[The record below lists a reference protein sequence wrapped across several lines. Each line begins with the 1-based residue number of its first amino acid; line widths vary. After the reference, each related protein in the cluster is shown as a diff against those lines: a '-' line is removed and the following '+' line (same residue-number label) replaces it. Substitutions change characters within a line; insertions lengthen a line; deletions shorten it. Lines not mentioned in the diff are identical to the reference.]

1 MLRFRH
7 GALRTMALTLLF
19 IATGATAALAGP
31 PWISI
36 EIPPNEIDP
45 TTRGAL
51 ALVLTWHHETLA
63 AFPVEGVAYGIVDGR
78 RVTREIRLSKTSRD
92 GVMAVRADLP
102 EEGTW
107 IIRVDMTDG
116 VTGGRAS
123 ALLAL
128 GPGNTSVSYV
138 KVPRGHE
145 GRYPRLAT
153 DSDVDA
159 MLATAALVAQAEI
172 DAASHLRVLSAFDSS
187 FLWAILLLPAA
198 LAMAMRRRQ
207 AEV

>member
-1 MLRFRH
+1 M
-7 GALRTMALTLLF
+7 
-19 IATGATAALAGP
+19 
-31 PWISI
+31 
-36 EIPPNEIDP
+36 
-45 TTRGAL
+45 
-51 ALVLTWHHETLA
+51 
-63 AFPVEGVAYGIVDGR
+63 AYGIVDGR

-92 GVMAVRADLP
+92 GVMAVRADIP

-172 DAASHLRVLSAFDSS
+172 AAAKHLRVLSGFDGTL
-187 FLWAILLLPAA
+187 LWAILLLPAA
-198 LAMAMRRRQ
+198 LAMAMRRRRV
-207 AEV
+207 EV